1 MKPFENL
8 LDNIVNGNISS
19 SKEILKSCS
28 RKTRYEFIMFLD
40 DYKGVQEKVI
50 KWCILEE
57 WKITKTV
64 NGEKYVQVAE
74 EISGNCTGCVANNDD
89 LDYDLCELLHDED
102 YCAHTKMIYKLK
114 ENQNDAT

>member
-8 LDNIVNGNISS
+8 LDNIVNGNISR

-50 KWCILEE
+50 KWCVLGE
-57 WKITKTV
+57 WK
-64 NGEKYVQVAE
+64 
-74 EISGNCTGCVANNDD
+74 
-89 LDYDLCELLHDED
+89 
-102 YCAHTKMIYKLK
+102 
-114 ENQNDAT
+114 